1 MGIIID
7 WIFSKKCL
15 GCSQNEN
22 YLCLKC
28 QKKIKSL
35 GVSYK
40 NRRLEGRIG
49 LFKYDGVVRELIRTI
64 KFDFVSEAV
73 EEIGNWA
80 VAVLKK
86 DYPNVVTAWKKE
98 KYVIVPVP
106 LHWRRENW
114 RGFNQSVELAQIIS
128 KKLKIDI
135 STDLVKR
142 FRYTKSQAI
151 QPKGQKVPM
160 SRVHLK

>member
-1 MGIIID
+1 M
-7 WIFSKKCL
+7 
-15 GCSQNEN
+15 
-22 YLCLKC
+22 
-28 QKKIKSL
+28 
-35 GVSYK
+35 
-40 NRRLEGRIG
+40 EGRIG

-73 EEIGNWA
+73 EEIGMGGGSFE
-80 VAVLKK
+80 K

-128 KKLKIDI
+128 KNLK
-135 STDLVKR
+135 
-142 FRYTKSQAI
+142 
-151 QPKGQKVPM
+151 
-160 SRVHLK
+160 